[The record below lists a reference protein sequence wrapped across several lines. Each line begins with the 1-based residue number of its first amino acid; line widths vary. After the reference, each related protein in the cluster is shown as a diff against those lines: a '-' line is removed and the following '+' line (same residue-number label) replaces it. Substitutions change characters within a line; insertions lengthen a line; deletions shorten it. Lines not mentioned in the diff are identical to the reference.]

1 MAKQAKKAGK
11 TLSANKDVTRGH
23 TGVANDINSY
33 TGKKRVR
40 RSFGKIREVAQM
52 PNLIEVQR
60 DSYEA
65 FLQAGIPA
73 ADRLMQGLHKVLTEV
88 FPIKDFSDKAEI
100 DYVSYE
106 LEQPKYDVEECQQRG
121 MTFSAPLRVT
131 LRLSVFDVDEDTGLR
146 SIRDIK
152 EQDVYM
158 VDMPLMTDNGT
169 FVVNGTE
176 RVIVSQMHRSP
187 GVFFDHDSGK
197 THVSGKYLF
206 STRVIPY
213 RGSWLDFEF
222 DAKDLMYVRIDRRRK
237 LPVTTFMRSLNS
249 EATELYLKE
258 CEEKGVEADPLRV
271 QGMTNEEILSTF
283 YETVQ
288 YKKETDGWKTPFIA
302 ENYRGVK
309 LAHDLVDGKT
319 GKVAIEAGE
328 KITPRKAKKLVEGGL
343 KDIMIKDEQLIGS
356 YLAEDIFDAGTGQ
369 VYFEAGHELTEEDMT
384 QFEEFSIK
392 SLPILA
398 IDHQNVGPYVRN
410 TMAVD
415 KTDTREEALI
425 DIYRVMRP
433 GEPPTVESAEGLF
446 SSLFFDAERYDLSDV
461 GRNKMNT
468 RLDLETPEKMVVEKW
483 MILITLGT
491 AVCVPL
497 VN

>member
-11 TLSANKDVTRGH
+11 TLGAATDITRGH

-33 TGKKRVR
+33 TGRKRVR

-60 DSYEA
+60 DSYEQY
-65 FLQAGIPA
+65 LQAGIPA
-73 ADRLMQGLHKVLTEV
+73 AERKMQGLHKVLTEV

-187 GVFFDHDSGK
+187 GVFFDHDGGK

-222 DAKDLMYVRIDRRRK
+222 DAKDMMYTRIDRRRK
-237 LPVTTFMRSLNS
+237 LPVTTFMRALDS
-249 EATELYLKE
+249 
-258 CEEKGVEADPLRV
+258 
-271 QGMTNEEILSTF
+271 
-283 YETVQ
+283 
-288 YKKETDGWKTPFIA
+288 
-302 ENYRGVK
+302 
-309 LAHDLVDGKT
+309 
-319 GKVAIEAGE
+319 
-328 KITPRKAKKLVEGGL
+328 
-343 KDIMIKDEQLIGS
+343 
-356 YLAEDIFDAGTGQ
+356 
-369 VYFEAGHELTEEDMT
+369 
-384 QFEEFSIK
+384 
-392 SLPILA
+392 
-398 IDHQNVGPYVRN
+398 
-410 TMAVD
+410 
-415 KTDTREEALI
+415 KTDSRA
-425 DIYRVMRP
+425 
-433 GEPPTVESAEGLF
+433 S
-446 SSLFFDAERYDLSDV
+446 
-461 GRNKMNT
+461 
-468 RLDLETPEKMVVEKW
+468 
-483 MILITLGT
+483 
-491 AVCVPL
+491 C
-497 VN
+497 